1 MKSEKYLKSFLFIFL
16 IAVII
21 FIAVFGTITSL
32 FLKEEKIRSNE
43 VSVTYSSD
51 DIYENITFALSEFR
65 NNTSYNGVID
75 QNRVD
80 EAVKKVR
87 SSYPEYFWL
96 DGYCTAVSGNKT
108 DISFMTLNDYTS
120 AQVKTMYSDMI
131 SEAEKIIAQIPS
143 GSDEYSKALYV
154 HDYLVDNTRYASEK
168 AVLNENGLWGT
179 AYGCLVEGEAVCQG
193 YAEAYQLILN
203 RLGIECGVCS
213 GNSDRGKHAWNY
225 VKVCGQ
231 YYWVDV
237 TWDDPEM
244 ESEIAFLM
252 HDYFMINDEMLLRTR
267 SIDAENYYVP
277 SCKSLDSNYYVRRG
291 AFINEYDIDAI
302 SDVVEDSS
310 DTHCIEVM
318 FGSKDT
324 FDTAK
329 QKLFEEEE
337 RWLTGLEIENGG
349 SLSYIN
355 DEKMLTIQIRY

>member
-96 DGYCTAVSGNKT
+96 DGYCTAVFGNKT

-120 AQVKTMYSDMI
+120 AQIKTMYSEMI

-143 GSDEYSKALYV
+143 GSDEYSKALYK
-154 HDYLVDNTRYASEK
+154 T
-168 AVLNENGLWGT
+168 
-179 AYGCLVEGEAVCQG
+179 
-193 YAEAYQLILN
+193 
-203 RLGIECGVCS
+203 
-213 GNSDRGKHAWNY
+213 
-225 VKVCGQ
+225 VK
-231 YYWVDV
+231 
-237 TWDDPEM
+237 
-244 ESEIAFLM
+244 
-252 HDYFMINDEMLLRTR
+252 
-267 SIDAENYYVP
+267 
-277 SCKSLDSNYYVRRG
+277 
-291 AFINEYDIDAI
+291 
-302 SDVVEDSS
+302 
-310 DTHCIEVM
+310 
-318 FGSKDT
+318 
-324 FDTAK
+324 
-329 QKLFEEEE
+329 
-337 RWLTGLEIENGG
+337 
-349 SLSYIN
+349 
-355 DEKMLTIQIRY
+355 